1 MILVHVSQ
9 AVPDLPHQLRL
20 LADQGARGVQLFFVV
35 SALTLMLSWHRRHDG
50 VLPFYIRRLFRIAP
64 VFWLAIAGF
73 LLLDGFDP
81 RYWAPHG
88 IDWRHVL
95 ATLTFQHGWHPATIT
110 SVVPGGWTIAVEM
123 TFYAMFPIIASVSR
137 RWWHAALLFVLSLLV
152 FALPPWTLKHSALCR
167 SASVLL
173 VSAYG
178 TRAATGLLRITLIVV
193 AGLLTYLAI
202 KAVPLQGL
210 VLLKVHYPN
219 SFAGLVFFYWM
230 RGRFPVLGYVAA
242 CAVFVTI
249 APFWHRLHPLELT
262 NGLAFGGQIDRGYN
276 LAVALSGTLTALGG
290 ARLAATKLKG
300 PALAAVTFVGKRSLD
315 IYALHFYL
323 LAIWPPVAGAILAS
337 LAISAVLRLNRW
349 SSMIFFG
356 EPASSE
362 ADRLAPKTG

>member
-1 MILVHVSQ
+1 MPATKVRDPFLDCAKGIAIVVVVISHYYQFNVPGFEDDLIFRMICSFQMPCFFFISGMVTANWFGRFIELRSPGTVRASL
-9 AVPDLPHQLRL
+9 AKDIASKARRL
-20 LADQGARGVQLFFVV
+20 LFPFITWACIGYLLAWRDTLSIWQWVELLARQPDYSLWFILILFE
-35 SALTLMLSWHRRHDG
+35 MN
-50 VLPFYIRRLFRIAP
+50 I
-64 VFWLAIAGF
+64 
-73 LLLDGFDP
+73 LL
-81 RYWAPHG
+81 Y
-88 IDWRHVL
+88 V
-95 ATLTFQHGWHPATIT
+95 
-110 SVVPGGWTIAVEM
+110 
-123 TFYAMFPIIASVSR
+123 
-137 RWWHAALLFVLSLLV
+137 AALL
-152 FALPPWTLKHSALCR
+152 
-167 SASVLL
+167 VLL

-178 TRAATGLLRITLIVV
+178 NRAATGLQRIALIVV

-210 VLLKVHYPN
+210 GLLKVHYPN
-219 SFAGLVFFYWM
+219 FFAGLVFFYWM

-262 NGLAFGGQIDRGYN
+262 NGLAFGGQIDRSYN

-323 LAIWPPVAGAILAS
+323 LAIWPLVAGAILAS
-337 LAISAVLRLNRW
+337 LSISAVLRLNRW
-349 SSMIFFG
+349 SSIIFFG

-362 ADRLAPKTG
+362 ADRLAPKPA